1 MQYEEIVVQSL
12 QVIPGEEYTRV
23 INYIKDF
30 ANNANG
36 DLDDAYLAGVTLKL
50 GVPLL
55 QDAEE
60 DVKSVAKELDALYG
74 DKAANAVVAFMGHG
88 NPDEYDT
95 YKANVRYTELEVEL
109 QKYSKN
115 YFVGTVDMMDNFKT
129 NVYARMQAAGI
140 TSGKVYCTP
149 LMSIDG
155 DHGHNDMAG
164 DDDDNWQEGVGFTPN
179 EEGEVEDTSWK
190 MYFHHQRLKSTATPV
205 RVLSSQEISEQGIS
219 TFDAALTRMMPQ
231 ASMAPNSMG
240 TFLRLNGLGNKYI
253 LILING
259 QKLTG
264 DISNNVDLNRINM
277 SRVKRIEVLD
287 GAASS
292 LYGSDAIAGVINII
306 TDQPTQNLVSVTSD
320 TKVSGHGVLTEAVT
334 LDIYKNGFG
343 SYTSFTHDRAD
354 SYQTTDLEYKKGSD
368 TETQQTIAPFFTGY
382 RSNIIGQKFTYTPNQ
397 HIALNAGLDY
407 SYKITDRPETRSDVT
422 GGTDYEMRYKGFRW
436 NQGGIYKFNSKNSL
450 QADFTVDRFRYGKEY
465 DVETKDYA
473 IGDYV
478 QSKKQRSMD
487 GELKAIL
494 GLTGNSTTI
503 FGADWRKDYLTATS
517 GNINQHVYSL
527 AAYAQHEHKLFK
539 YFTATLGLRMTHHKT
554 FNNHLTPKV
563 TLMYAPGNFRFRAT
577 YSAGFRAP
585 GLDEL
590 YYHYFSVN
598 RGKAQISFGNKNL
611 KPEKSNYFSL
621 NAEYRDE
628 VIAVSVTGYL
638 NRIND
643 MVIKQNISIDDA
655 SRTMLMQEFPEMTQ
669 DQASKM
675 VSYALYQNSDKGD
688 VKGLQLNV
696 SANIFP
702 GFNLSA
708 NYVYTYAR
716 TKSDDEWT
724 LLERSIRHAATITA
738 NYHHSWGRYALNVN
752 LNGRLQSKTYY
763 PDYEDAP
770 GFGVW
775 NLHTTHTIQCG
786 RWVVFKPVIGI
797 DNIFDKVDRR
807 IDSST
812 RKYALYSPGRMLVVG
827 GVIKLW
833 Q

>member
-1 MQYEEIVVQSL
+1 M
-12 QVIPGEEYTRV
+12 
-23 INYIKDF
+23 N
-30 ANNANG
+30 
-36 DLDDAYLAGVTLKL
+36 
-50 GVPLL
+50 
-55 QDAEE
+55 
-60 DVKSVAKELDALYG
+60 
-74 DKAANAVVAFMGHG
+74 
-88 NPDEYDT
+88 
-95 YKANVRYTELEVEL
+95 YKALMILAVALLSGSAAFSQIHRMERKDSSV
-109 QKYSKN
+109 
-115 YFVGTVDMMDNFKT
+115 VDRSFNLNPVVVT
-129 NVYARMQAAGI
+129 G
-140 TSGKVYCTP
+140 SG
-149 LMSIDG
+149 
-155 DHGHNDMAG
+155 
-164 DDDDNWQEGVGFTPN
+164 
-179 EEGEVEDTSWK
+179 
-190 MYFHHQRLKSTATPV
+190 HHQRLKSTATPV
-205 RVLSSQEISEQGIS
+205 HVLSSQEIREQGIS
-219 TFDAALTRMMPQ
+219 TFDGALTRMMPQ
-231 ASMAPNSMG
+231 VSMAPNSMG

-259 QKLTG
+259 QKLSG

-320 TKVSGHGVLTEAVT
+320 THVSGHGILTEAVS

-354 SYQTTDLEYKKGSD
+354 SYQTTDLEYVKGSD
-368 TETQQTIAPFFTGY
+368 TETQKTIAPFFTGY
-382 RSNIIGQKFTYTPNQ
+382 RSNIIGQKFTYAPNR
-397 HIALNAGLDY
+397 HLALNAGLDY
-407 SYKITDRPETRSDVT
+407 SYKITDRPETRDDIT

-436 NQGGIYKFNSKNSL
+436 NLGGIYKFTAKNSL

-465 DVETKDYA
+465 DVATKSNA

-478 QSKKQRSMD
+478 QSKKQRTME

-494 GLTGNSTTI
+494 GLMDNSTTI
-503 FGADWRKDYLTATS
+503 IGADWRKDYLNATS
-517 GNINQHVYSL
+517 GDIDEQVYTL
-527 AAYAQHEHKLFK
+527 AAYAQHEMRLFK
-539 YFTATLGLRMTHHKT
+539 DFTATLGLRYTYHET

-590 YYHYFSVN
+590 YYHYYSVN
-598 RGKAQISFGNKNL
+598 RGKPQISFGNQNL
-611 KPEKSNYFSL
+611 KPEKSHYFSL
-621 NAEYRDE
+621 NAEYRTQ

-643 MVIKQNISIDDA
+643 MVVKQNVPVDETSLV
-655 SRTMLMQEFPEMTQ
+655 MLRKEFPEMTDDEAAKLEQ
-669 DQASKM
+669 
-675 VSYALYQNSDKGD
+675 YALYQNSDQGD
-688 VKGLQLNV
+688 VKGVQVNV
-696 SANIFP
+696 SANIFR

-708 NYVYTYAR
+708 NYAYTYAR
-716 TKSDDEWT
+716 TKSGEEWT
-724 LLERSIRHAATITA
+724 VLERSIRHSATVNA
-738 NYHHSWGRYALNVN
+738 NYHHAWGRYGLNVN

-763 PDYEDAP
+763 TGTYEDAP

-775 NLHTTHTIQCG
+775 NLHTTHSFD
-786 RWVVFKPVIGI
+786 VVKWAFLEPGIGV

-812 RKYALYSPGRMLVVG
+812 RKYALYSPGRMLVVSLK
-827 GVIKLW
+827 VKFK

>member
-1 MQYEEIVVQSL
+1 ME
-12 QVIPGEEYTRV
+12 R
-23 INYIKDF
+23 K
-30 ANNANG
+30 
-36 DLDDAYLAGVTLKL
+36 
-50 GVPLL
+50 
-55 QDAEE
+55 
-60 DVKSVAKELDALYG
+60 
-74 DKAANAVVAFMGHG
+74 
-88 NPDEYDT
+88 
-95 YKANVRYTELEVEL
+95 
-109 QKYSKN
+109 
-115 YFVGTVDMMDNFKT
+115 
-129 NVYARMQAAGI
+129 
-140 TSGKVYCTP
+140 
-149 LMSIDG
+149 
-155 DHGHNDMAG
+155 
-164 DDDDNWQEGVGFTPN
+164 
-179 EEGEVEDTSWK
+179 DTSAVSRS
-190 MYFHHQRLKSTATPV
+190 YNLNPVVVTGSGHHQRLKSTATPV
-205 RVLSSQEISEQGIS
+205 HVLSSQEIKEQGIT

-306 TDQPTQNLVSVTSD
+306 TDQPTQNLVSITSD
-320 TKVSGHGVLTEAVT
+320 THVSGHGILTESVT

-368 TETQQTIAPFFTGY
+368 TETQKTIAPLFTGY
-382 RSNIIGQKFTYTPNQ
+382 RSNIIGQKLTYTLNQ
-397 HIALNAGLDY
+397 YLALNAGLDY
-407 SYKITDRPETRSDVT
+407 SYKITDRPETREDIT

-436 NQGGIYKFNSKNSL
+436 NIGGIYKFTAKNSL

-473 IGDYV
+473 ISDYV
-478 QSKKQRSMD
+478 QSKKQRSMEA
-487 GELKAIL
+487 ELKAIL
-494 GLTGNSTTI
+494 GLMENSTTI
-503 FGADWRKDYLTATS
+503 FGADWRKDYLTASS
-517 GNINQHVYSL
+517 GNIQQNVYTL
-527 AAYAQHEHKLFK
+527 AAYAQHEQTLLKSL
-539 YFTATLGLRMTHHKT
+539 TATVGLRLTHHET
-554 FNNHLTPKV
+554 FGNHLTPKA

-598 RGKAQISFGNKNL
+598 RGKPQIIFGNQDL
-611 KPEKSNYFSL
+611 SPEKSKYFSL
-621 NAEYRDE
+621 NAEFRTQQ
-628 VIAVSVTGYL
+628 IAISLTGYL

-643 MVIKQNISIDDA
+643 MVVRKNIDVDENSL
-655 SRTMLMQEFPEMTQ
+655 RMLRQEFPEMTD
-669 DQASKM
+669 DQAGKLERYS
-675 VSYALYQNSDKGD
+675 LYQNSDKGD
-688 VKGLQLNV
+688 VKGLQVNV
-696 SANIFP
+696 SANVFE

-716 TKSDDEWT
+716 TNSGDEWT
-724 LLERSIRHAATITA
+724 LLERSIRHAATVAA
-738 NYHHSWGRYALNVN
+738 NYHHRWGKYGLNVN

-770 GFGVW
+770 GFGIW
-775 NLHTTHTIQCG
+775 NLNTTHSLHFLKG
-786 RWVVFKPVIGI
+786 VLFKPSIGI

-807 IDSST
+807 IDASD
-812 RKYALYSPGRMLVVG
+812 RKYALYSPGRMLVIG
-827 GVIKLW
+827 GTLKLW
-833 Q
+833 R